1 MACFPISFD
10 KSSFNVLRHIFSSFQ
25 EKVFR
30 AVRAVLVYSWLDG
43 NDNDNGN
50 DNDSIAMDEDP
61 NCTDICSEI
70 NPRLVFNVQ
79 SYSRRR

>member
-10 KSSFNVLRHIFSSFQ
+10 KSSFNVLRHILSSFQ

-30 AVRAVLVYSWLDG
+30 AVYSWLD
-43 NDNDNGN
+43 DSILYDQDN
-50 DNDSIAMDEDP
+50 DNDSITMDEDP
-61 NCTDICSEI
+61 NCTDICSET

-79 SYSRRR
+79 SYSRRS